1 MTEEEDRL
9 NAMEKAL
16 QNDPHKEIQFEE
28 LADILGITI
37 KYDIGNK
44 VITFLIGLGTYT
56 DEEQGNILFRSES
69 TTGKSYIPLEI
80 AEFFPSCDVEKI
92 GQASPTSFFH
102 KYGKKMETE
111 EVTDEVDKDGKPKKT
126 THTYHLIDMSKKIY
140 VFKDM
145 PSDRLLESLR
155 SLLSHDEKELQIQF
169 TDKNEKSGYRTR
181 HIIIKGYPTFIFCTA
196 TSHVLDLQESTRFF
210 VLSPDIEEEKIKDA
224 IMLLAQRRGNRQLFS
239 QQLSSNDKR
248 IWLQQRVRDIKA
260 EEIQD
265 VIIENPTKVA
275 EDFMKTK
282 KHLQPRHMRDFGRLL
297 ALIKYWTILNC
308 WTRKNEMTQKGKVLY
323 ANDSDIEVG
332 FILYNTICEANEMG
346 ISPEVYRIY
355 RQVFEP
361 IDNGDGLTKQQI
373 CSGFLNY
380 YHRPLGNRRLEK
392 EIIPNLLACG
402 LIYEVEGTGV
412 GGKPKV
418 YRLSKNMDGK
428 ENGQVIGTNGQTVTS
443 AITQVSLKD
452 KLNIVLQVLAMRI
465 PMTLEQIIEQTNGSV
480 PKDEIPKLLSKLYND
495 AKVMQPDEN
504 HWQAVM

>member
-1 MTEEEDRL
+1 MQ
-9 NAMEKAL
+9 NALE
-16 QNDPHKEIQFEE
+16 NDPHKEISFEE

-56 DEEQGNILFRSES
+56 DEEQGNILFRSET

-80 AEFFPSCDVEKI
+80 SELFPSSDVEKI

-102 KYGKKMETE
+102 KYGKKMEKE
-111 EVTDEVDKDGKPKKT
+111 EIIETGEDGKPKKT
-126 THTYHLIDMSKKIY
+126 THTYYMIDMSKKIY
-140 VFKDM
+140 IFKDM

-169 TDKNEKSGYRTR
+169 TDKTDKSGYRTR

-210 VLSPDIEEEKIKDA
+210 VLSPDIEEAKIKDA
-224 IMLLAQRRGNRQLFS
+224 IMLLAQRRGNRMLFT
-239 QQLSSNDKR
+239 QQLNSNERR
-248 IWLQQRVRDIKA
+248 IWLQQRVGDVKA
-260 EEIQD
+260 ENIQD

-275 EDFMKTK
+275 EDFMKK
-282 KHLQPRHMRDFGRLL
+282 KEHLQPRHMRDFGRLL

-308 WTRKNEMTQKGKVLY
+308 WTRKSTVGEKGKILY
-323 ANDSDIEVG
+323 ANDIDIEVG

-355 RQVFEP
+355 KQIFEP
-361 IDNGDGLTKQQI
+361 DNTGEGLTKQQI
-373 CSGFLNY
+373 CSKFLTV

-392 EIIPNLLACG
+392 EIIPNLQACG

-412 GGKPKV
+412 GGKPKE
-418 YRLSKNMDGK
+418 YRLSKFMNSNGK
-428 ENGQVIGTNGQTVTS
+428 GEEIIPNGLISFIEKSQPT
-443 AITQVSLKD
+443 SLKD
-452 KLNIVLQVLAMRI
+452 KMNILLEVLILRR
-465 PMTLEQIIEQTNGSV
+465 PMTLDEIIHSTNGSI
-480 PKDEIPKLLSKLYND
+480 PKDEIPKLLQQLSNE
-495 AKVMQPDEN
+495 AKVCQPDID
-504 HWQAVM
+504 HWLLV